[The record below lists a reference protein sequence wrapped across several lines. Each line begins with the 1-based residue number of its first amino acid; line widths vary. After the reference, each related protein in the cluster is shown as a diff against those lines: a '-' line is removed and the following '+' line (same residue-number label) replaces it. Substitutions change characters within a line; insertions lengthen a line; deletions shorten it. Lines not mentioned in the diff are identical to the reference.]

1 MAVHREWAP
10 DGAEIHDAQAEA
22 AAIALMVPALSAPGR

>member
-10 DGAEIHDAQAEA
+10 DGAEIREAAAEA
-22 AAIALMVPALSAPGR
+22 AAVGLLVPAIALV